1 MEGTAERGVEEH
13 DMLQCVNNWK
23 LWEFNKYN
31 RSVNP
36 AHTYNDVCAG
46 FLVEYC
52 NKSTGV
58 LRYVGYAKLPLK
70 LRDIHC
76 TRENESQQSES
87 SFGCRWRLFLYV
99 ILLDDGIWK

>member
-1 MEGTAERGVEEH
+1 MEGPAERGVEEH
-13 DMLQCVNNWK
+13 DMFQCVNNWK

-31 RSVNP
+31 RSVDP

-46 FLVEYC
+46 LLVEYC

-58 LRYVGYAKLPLK
+58 LRYVRDAELPLK

-76 TRENESQQSES
+76 TRENESQKSDG
-87 SFGCRWRLFLYV
+87 SFRGRRRLVLHF
-99 ILLDDGIWK
+99 ILCN